1 MKVLIFIFYI
11 FLTSLMKEMKI
22 IYEYYGA
29 EHKTIACYEARE
41 ELTVKNVKRYS
52 RYHPRCETSFI

>member
-1 MKVLIFIFYI
+1 
-11 FLTSLMKEMKI
+11 MKEMKI